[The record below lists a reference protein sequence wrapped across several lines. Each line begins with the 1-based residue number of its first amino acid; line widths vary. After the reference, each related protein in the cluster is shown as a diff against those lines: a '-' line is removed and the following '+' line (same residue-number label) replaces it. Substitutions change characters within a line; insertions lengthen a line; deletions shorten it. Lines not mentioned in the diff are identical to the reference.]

1 MITNRRHFLTGAAA
15 LSGLSLLPGAHAQS
29 ERFSALA
36 LQMRCDAVNQDT
48 GRASARARMMASI
61 GRMRAQIASSKAFL
75 RTFNG
80 TELKLAVVP
89 EYFMTGFPLGES
101 RAEWRDKAA
110 IDVDGPEYEAMAAI
124 AQSQNLYLCVNAYET
139 DVNFPELYFQ
149 ANVIFAP
156 NGEQIL
162 RYRRMISLYT
172 PSPFDVW
179 DQYLDIYGYDAV
191 FPVARTAVGVLAT
204 IASEEILYPEIARMH
219 AMKGAEIF
227 LHPTSEVG
235 STELTPKHIAKRAR
249 AVENMAYVISAN
261 SAEIVGTPIPSASTD
276 AMSQI
281 VDWNGR
287 ILAEAQSGESLN
299 ANTILD
305 LDGLRGA
312 RARTGMTNLM
322 SRQPWAAYAP
332 AYEAAQGAEPN
343 ALAEGAIDDRAAAL
357 ARQRQ
362 VIERLQGLG
371 ER

>member
-1 MITNRRHFLTGAAA
+1 MTTRRDILGGVAALGAAA
-15 LSGLSLLPGAHAQS
+15 LLPSAHAQV

-48 GRASARARMMASI
+48 GRETARARMMASI
-61 GRMRAQIASSKAFL
+61 GRARAQIASAKAFL

-80 TELKLAVVP
+80 TDLKLVVVP
-89 EYFMTGFPLGES
+89 EYFITGFPLGES
-101 RAEWRDKAA
+101 RAQWRDKAA
-110 IDVDGPEYEAMAAI
+110 IDVDGSEYEAMASI

-139 DVNFPELYFQ
+139 DTHFPDLYFQ

-156 NGEQIL
+156 NGDQVL

-179 DQYLDIYGYDAV
+179 DRYLDIYGYDAV
-191 FPVARTAVGVLAT
+191 FPVVQTEIGVMGT

-219 AMKGAEIF
+219 AMKGAELL

-235 STELTPKHIAKRAR
+235 STEMTPKHIAKRAR

-261 SAEIVGTPIPSASTD
+261 SAEITGTPIPSASTD

-287 ILAEAQSGESLN
+287 VLAEAQSGESLN
-299 ANTILD
+299 ANAILD

-312 RARTGMTNLM
+312 RARTGMANLL
-322 SRQPWAAYAP
+322 SRQPFAAYAP
-332 AYEAAQGAEPN
+332 AYERAQGAQPN
-343 ALAEGAIDDRAAAL
+343 ALEDGGIDDRAAAL
-357 ARQRQ
+357 ARQRE
-362 VIERLQGLG
+362 VIGRLQGLAAD
-371 ER
+371 

>member
-1 MITNRRHFLTGAAA
+1 MITNRRHFLSGAAA
-15 LSGLSLLPGAHAQS
+15 LSGLSLLPGAHAQA
-29 ERFSALA
+29 ERFSAMA
-36 LQMRCDAVNQDT
+36 LQMRCDAVNQD
-48 GRASARARMMASI
+48 RNRRDARARMMASI
-61 GRMRAQIASSKAFL
+61 GRMRAQIATSKAFL

-80 TELKLAVVP
+80 TELKLVVVP

-110 IDVDGPEYEAMAAI
+110 IDVDGAEYEAMAAI

-139 DVNFPELYFQ
+139 DTNFPELYFQ

-156 NGEQIL
+156 NGDQIL

-191 FPVARTAVGVLAT
+191 FPVVQTEVGVLAT

-219 AMKGAEIF
+219 VMKGAEVF

-235 STELTPKHIAKRAR
+235 STELTPKHISKRAR

-261 SAEIVGTPIPSASTD
+261 SAEIVGTPIPAASTD

-287 ILAEAQSGESLN
+287 VLAEAQSGESLN
-299 ANTILD
+299 ANAVLD
-305 LDGLRGA
+305 LEGLRGA
-312 RARTGMTNLM
+312 RARTGMTNLL

-332 AYEAAQGAEPN
+332 AYEAATGAEPN

-357 ARQRQ
+357 ARQRE
-362 VIERLQGLG
+362 VIRRLQALG